1 MELFLNINQSSLQ
14 ASDAEVENLILGV
27 AAGRITR
34 DEAERILSQRVVIAN

>member
-1 MELFLNINQSSLQ
+1 MANQRVMTV
-14 ASDAEVENLILGV
+14 VENLILGI